1 MPRIRSRQFEN
12 FGDGLLTICDADER
26 AINRTKMGRIRFG
39 NRTVGVQRFWQAK
52 TAGDKVDRLV
62 SIPLPAA
69 EFEPVSTNDVV
80 IIETEKNEKSSHQYA
95 IKQVQPKYDAEP
107 PALYLSLEKLVHPY
121 KDRRDD
127 SGNKNRQSGERG
139 YETAG

>member
-12 FGDGLLTICDADER
+12 FGDGLLTICDVDER
-26 AINRTKMGRIRFG
+26 TITRTKMEYIRFG
-39 NRTVGVQRFWQAK
+39 NRTVGVHRFWQAK

-62 SIPLPAA
+62 SVPLSVAGLGL
-69 EFEPVSTNDVV
+69 VSTNDVV
-80 IIETEKNEKSSHQYA
+80 IIETEKAEKSSHQYE

-121 KDRRDD
+121 KDGRDD
-127 SGNKNRQSGERG
+127 GGN
-139 YETAG
+139 